1 MQLLVVDLHVW
12 PLETDAEED
21 RLEALLS
28 QLLESE
34 ILAEFFPVVD
44 LDTKLLNQFDFPE
57 GVSDGSSVFRDFMG
71 NNTTS
76 NLILFK
82 NVNVIVAHSS

>member
-1 MQLLVVDLHVW
+1 M
-12 PLETDAEED
+12 
-21 RLEALLS
+21 LS
-28 QLLESE
+28 QLLKSE
-34 ILAEFFPVVD
+34 ILAEFFAVVD
-44 LDTKLLNQFDFPE
+44 LDAKLLDQFDLPE
-57 GVSDGSSVFRDFMG
+57 SVGDGSSVLGNLMR

>member
-12 PLETDAEED
+12 PLETNTEED
-21 RLEALLS
+21 GLEALLS

-34 ILAEFFPVVD
+34 ILAKFFPEVD
-44 LDTKLLNQFDFPE
+44 LHTELLNQFDLPE
-57 GVSDGSSVFRDFMG
+57 GVSDGSSVFRDLMG
-71 NNTTS
+71 HNTTS